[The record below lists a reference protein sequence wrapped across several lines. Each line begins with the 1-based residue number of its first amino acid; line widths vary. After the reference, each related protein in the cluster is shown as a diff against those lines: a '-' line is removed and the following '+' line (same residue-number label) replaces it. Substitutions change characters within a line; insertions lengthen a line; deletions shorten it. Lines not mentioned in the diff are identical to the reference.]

1 MNDELAIDT
10 GSLRRIMLRI
20 VLVVF
25 GLVFL
30 CVLVWLAWRGGQ
42 QWQAEREDKITSQ
55 QLSVLEQHLSILQ
68 QDVQTLQ
75 REQQTHARNLQDLT
89 TTHRVLREEV
99 LGLGQRN
106 AIQEETLARLTDNSR
121 RSTHVAHLEEAELL
135 LSQAQQRLAW
145 AADLDSA
152 RRLYALAAGALERID
167 HMDSPDYLNL
177 RQALLQE
184 RTVLEQLGEGIR
196 SPTSE
201 RLARWEAHLAQ
212 LPQQMELQVNDAL
225 ATNLPQPWWQRLLA
239 PLVQIRPTD
248 SSVLLAQSERS
259 AATDALQ
266 IELSL
271 ARAALER
278 GDTLAWQQALERVDD
293 WLLRLW
299 PPSSLRQQQRQELTQ
314 LHATDLRPPMPEL
327 GSTLQQL
334 RRLRNRFINT
344 NTNAAPPPTHLIR
357 QEP

>member
-10 GSLRRIMLRI
+10 GSLRRIGLRI
-20 VLVVF
+20 VLSIF
-25 GLVFL
+25 GLILL

-42 QWQAEREDKITSQ
+42 QWQAERGNEIASQ
-55 QLSVLEQHLSILQ
+55 QLTALEQSLHTLQ
-68 QDVQTLQ
+68 QDMQSLQ
-75 REQQTHARNLQDLT
+75 REQQTHGRNLQDIT

-121 RSTHVAHLEEAELL
+121 RNTQVAHLEEAELL

-145 AADLDSA
+145 AADLDGA
-152 RRLYALAAGALERID
+152 RRLYALAAAALERID
-167 HMDSPDYLNL
+167 NMDSPDYLNL

-196 SPTSE
+196 TPTSE
-201 RLARWEAHLAQ
+201 RLTRWEANLAQ
-212 LPQQMELQVNDAL
+212 LPEQMQLQASDEVTADL
-225 ATNLPQPWWQRLLA
+225 LQSWWQRMLS

-259 AATDALQ
+259 AANDALQ

-299 PPSSLRQQQRQELTQ
+299 PPSPLREQQRQELTQ

-334 RRLRNRFINT
+334 RRLRSRFINA
-344 NTNAAPPPTHLIR
+344 NTATQTPLIR
-357 QEP
+357 QEQ

>member
-10 GSLRRIMLRI
+10 GSLRRIGLRI
-20 VLVVF
+20 VLSLF
-25 GLVFL
+25 GLILL

-42 QWQAEREDKITSQ
+42 QWQAERGNEIASQ
-55 QLSVLEQHLSILQ
+55 QLTALEQSLHTLQ
-68 QDVQTLQ
+68 QDMQSLQ
-75 REQQTHARNLQDLT
+75 REQQTHGRNLQDIT

-121 RSTHVAHLEEAELL
+121 RNTQVAHLEEAELL

-145 AADLDSA
+145 AADLDGA
-152 RRLYALAAGALERID
+152 RRLYALAAAALERID
-167 HMDSPDYLNL
+167 NMDSPDYLNL

-196 SPTSE
+196 TPTSE
-201 RLARWEAHLAQ
+201 RLTRWEANLAQ
-212 LPQQMELQVNDAL
+212 LPEQMQLQASDEITADL
-225 ATNLPQPWWQRLLA
+225 LQPWWQRMLS

-259 AATDALQ
+259 AANDALQ

-299 PPSSLRQQQRQELTQ
+299 PPSPLREQQRQELTQ

-334 RRLRNRFINT
+334 RRLRSRFINA
-344 NTNAAPPPTHLIR
+344 NAATQTPLIR
-357 QEP
+357 QEQ